1 MGVNMKPLQKM
12 TKAQVVAFC
21 LMSLCAGIMIGI
33 GGTAFLLARDLYG
46 DWGRLIGAIFFSLGI
61 LVIVMFEMKLFTGLI
76 SYMPEMGIK
85 NWWQLPV
92 CFVGNMLGVF
102 FAAVLVYY
110 SPLADQVAPGAQT
123 MMQAKLDYFNT
134 FRHIERDD
142 FSLATVLMF
151 GLYGNPMLH
160 VKARQ
165 DVIDA
170 AQRYEVLPRLPQSK
184 AVSAPVRTKRIKQLI
199 SKEQL
204 QGSKSLLEQLRGCVD
219 ENLTIIHGIVQ
230 QNLYQQLGLDPRW
243 LCGVSSFEMPDE
255 AGELLQGYLYSYD
268 DDNKYGRKS
277 IIEVSSNGD
286 ITRKIT
292 FK

>member
-123 MMQAKLDYFNT
+123 MMQAKLDAEYWGIKALASGMICGILITLSIGAGTYAPRKNLSTTVGVMFPIIVFAFCGFDHSVANT
-134 FRHIERDD
+134 LYCFFLG
-142 FSLATVLMF
+142 FSW
-151 GLYGNPMLH
+151 
-160 VKARQ
+160 
-165 DVIDA
+165 
-170 AQRYEVLPRLPQSK
+170 K
-184 AVSAPVRTKRIKQLI
+184 AVAYILI
-199 SKEQL
+199 
-204 QGSKSLLEQLRGCVD
+204 CV
-219 ENLTIIHGIVQ
+219 
-230 QNLYQQLGLDPRW
+230 LGNILG
-243 LCGVSSFEMPDE
+243 GVILPIMTLFRMW
-255 AGELLQGYLYSYD
+255 
-268 DDNKYGRKS
+268 
-277 IIEVSSNGD
+277 SNRP
-286 ITRKIT
+286 TEKNEET
-292 FK
+292 AKNE